1 MKKFKQEL
9 LKAITR
15 FTGKQFENKN
25 SEVSLED
32 YLQLPWVTRNQ
43 TGAILVIPQ
52 PLAIYIK
59 ETYNI
64 LNNFG
69 NLYIYE
75 KGCYRLKS
83 DNEWK
88 AFIKSFM
95 PEEYR
100 KKRNWE
106 DVLEE
111 LKTEFPVSNKKL
123 NANENIINFQNGILD
138 ITSGKLLPHD
148 PKYLSTIQIPC
159 SYKPGLTLD
168 DAPVTKGFLTDLCTT
183 DFGYFDHEVMTLL
196 LEMIGAILS
205 NVKGSRYKKCLILH
219 GPGNT
224 GKTQL
229 RQLVISLVGK
239 ENTISVD
246 LGRMQ
251 DKFGTSELPGK
262 RLAGSGDMAYAKVA
276 EMNILKA
283 LTGGDD
289 TTIEGKYQ
297 KMRSEEYNGF
307 LWYNCNQLPKF
318 GGDRGEHLYER
329 FILVPCT
336 NVIPQSK
343 RDPAI
348 LDKMLTEKEAIV
360 SVAIQYFK
368 KSVER
373 GYRFTEGETV
383 EMEREKY
390 EDYNNSL
397 SYFVNTYCIIPGEM
411 RTARS
416 TFNKVYTVWC
426 KDNNFKAETQIEIGK
441 ILETQCGIVPVK
453 INGKYYYE
461 LEIDYDNL
469 DRTENSYLFGGSNYI
484 R

>member
-1 MKKFKQEL
+1 MRKFKSEL
-9 LKAITR
+9 IKAISNS
-15 FTGKQFENKN
+15 TGKHFD
-25 SEVSLED
+25 SSTGDITIED
-32 YLQLPWVTRNQ
+32 FLQLPWVRRNQ
-43 TGAILVIPQ
+43 LGAIYVIPQ
-52 PLAIYIK
+52 LLAIYIK
-59 ETYNI
+59 ANYI
-64 LNNFG
+64 IQNNYG

-75 KGCYRLKS
+75 NGCYRLKR
-83 DNEWK
+83 DNEWR
-88 AFIKSFM
+88 AFIKAFM

-100 KKRNWE
+100 KKRNWD

-111 LKTEFPVSNKKL
+111 LKTDYPISTKKL
-123 NANENIINFQNGILD
+123 NADENIINFKNGILN
-138 ITSGKLLPHD
+138 ISTGELMPHD

-159 SYKPGLTLD
+159 NYVSGLTLD
-168 DAPVTKGFLTDLCTT
+168 DAPVTKRFLTDLCTT
-183 DFGYFDHEVMTLL
+183 DFGYFDQDVMTLL
-196 LEMIGAILS
+196 LEVMGAVFS

-262 RLAGSGDMAYAKVA
+262 RLAGSGDMAYAKVS

-297 KMRSEEYNGF
+297 KMKSEEYNGF

-329 FILVPCT
+329 FMLVPCT
-336 NVIPQSK
+336 NVIPLSK

-360 SVAIQYFK
+360 SVAIEYFK

-383 EMEREKY
+383 DMERDKY
-390 EDYNNSL
+390 ETYNNSL
-397 SYFVNTYCIIPGEM
+397 LYFVSSYCIIPGGM
-411 RTARS
+411 RTART
-416 TFNKVYTVWC
+416 TFNKVYSVWC
-426 KDNNFKAETQIEIGK
+426 RDNNFKPETQTEIGK
-441 ILETQCGIVPVK
+441 ILETQCGISPVK

-461 LEIDYDNL
+461 LEVDYENL
-469 DRTENSYLFGGSNYI
+469 DRTENSYLLGGNYS